1 MHNQIIHR
9 IFNYLM
15 QYENEGKTFK
25 GVKVFNSHQRAPS
38 LIQRLQAFMPPNVEN
53 LLVNMRST
61 GQPENLR
68 SDYRNLALLAI
79 KEYIREFPFLLHSPS
94 SLRACFGMPTRKDRK
109 MGRYSG
115 VSLINDA
122 LDSITEENE
131 ESKKNYPNQEVI
143 SELIYALE
151 AIIETEKQQKYSK
164 AAHRMI
170 DYLTEN
176 LHRNAKVDVYA
187 PTINTHTDF
196 ALDFAKEYLLDLNFN
211 NVIHEGEP
219 QYQELFE
226 AEKKKKKNPAELTPD
241 LYGFI
246 WETKIWIEMKE
257 WEKFNAFFKPLKQI
271 FSYLL
276 HASYTAILV
285 EKPVE
290 FYEFLT
296 TFVNPVISLPQFKE
310 ALRPYMRHAENASQK
325 AHLFKYKLMNLGKVL
340 IEEENMSY
348 KAETLYLGLLSEI
361 NNTEIGMT
369 NFELEAGRGLFRL
382 LEKLERRHKEF
393 RIILLDNLD
402 DYRTKPRQQLVL
414 FLGVLNQNNT
424 YESFIPS
431 LR

>member
-219 QYQELFE
+219 EYQELFE
-226 AEKKKKKNPAELTPD
+226 AEEAELTPD

-246 WETKIWIEMKE
+246 WEKKIWIEMKE

-296 TFVNPVISLPQFKE
+296 TFVNPVISFNAFKE
-310 ALRPYMRHAENASQK
+310 ALRPYMRHAENSSQE
-325 AHLFKYKLMNLGKVL
+325 AHLFKKQLMNLGKIL

-348 KAETLYLGLLSEI
+348 KAEALYLGLLSEI
-361 NNTEIGMT
+361 NNTEIGIT
-369 NFELEAGRGLFRL
+369 NFELEAGHSLIRILD
-382 LEKLERRHKEF
+382 KLERNNSEF
-393 RIILLDNLD
+393 RIILLDQLR
-402 DYRTKPRQQLVL
+402 DYRIIPRHKLVL
-414 FLGVLNQNNT
+414 FLGILNQNNSN
-424 YESFIPS
+424 ESFIPS